1 MPSPGSVGNLMY
13 PASTSKGCVD
23 MSFPS
28 SSKFTKYSVIKKL
41 GIDLK
46 LIKEAWEFVWITGYP
61 LFEQDTKSKSLT
73 SVHHPFTSPVN
84 FDDINKKDL
93 LSIESRAYDL
103 ILNGNEIGGG
113 SIRIHS
119 KEQQIK
125 IFEALGIS
133 EKEMQKKF
141 GFFLNALDY
150 GCPPHGGIA

>member
-1 MPSPGSVGNLMY
+1 
-13 PASTSKGCVD
+13 
-23 MSFPS
+23 MSAL
-28 SSKFTKYSVIKKL
+28 IKKL

-46 LIKEAWEFVWITGYP
+46 LIKEAWEFGWITGYP

-84 FDDINKKDL
+84 FDDIDKKDL

-103 ILNGNEIGGG
+103 ILNGYEIGGG

-125 IFEALGIS
+125 VFEALGIG
-133 EKEMQKKF
+133 EKEMQ
-141 GFFLNALDY
+141 
-150 GCPPHGGIA
+150 